1 MKAVLVVGVA
11 VFALVGCSASEVV
24 PEVASLSSGVE
35 RAPVQG
41 GAAGEE
47 ERPRERLDMSAE
59 DLDALWRPHQE
70 CVAERSGV
78 PVGGSG
84 GSGSGDEM
92 RAATPE
98 EVRADEAAQA
108 ACLDRQPLPPW
119 EKDPANP
126 EAHDFAVRVVDCLRG
141 KGIKYVEVA
150 VDETWGGP
158 VISLGGEHNDSASIS
173 AGLEHMGSCETEAS
187 KK

>member
-1 MKAVLVVGVA
+1 MRAVLVAGAV
-11 VFALVGCSASEVV
+11 VFALVGCSAPEVA
-24 PEVASLSSGVE
+24 PGVASLSSGTGQAPAASAE
-35 RAPVQG
+35 R
-41 GAAGEE
+41 
-47 ERPRERLDMSAE
+47 ERPRERLDMSPE
-59 DLDALWRPHQE
+59 DLDALWKPHQE

-78 PVGGSG
+78 PVS
-84 GSGSGDEM
+84 GSGSEGGGTGM

-98 EVRADEAAQA
+98 EVRADEAAQE
-108 ACLDRQPLPPW
+108 ACVDRQPLPPW

-141 KGIKYVEVA
+141 KGVKHVEVA
-150 VDETWGGP
+150 VDETLGGP

-173 AGLEHMGSCETEAS
+173 AGLEHVRSCETEAS